1 MNTEESM
8 DEKQS
13 LRLIHYMMEVSA
25 RNLQQDG
32 QLILAWGAAIVI
44 GRFLT
49 FFPEVKLLSKQLMF
63 LFDVL
68 SWLIGIA
75 IIVYTIY
82 YVFIYR
88 KGTKSYVAKTAA
100 YTWLGILI
108 VHNLMVMFI
117 KQKTGEVNF
126 ELLHPIQMILI
137 GLALFITGGLYRERL
152 FLLGGIVYW
161 LAAYFG
167 LPYRLPAQMIFEA
180 VAALIGF
187 VIPGTWLYYQSQ
199 KNVPTP

>member
-13 LRLIHYMMEVSA
+13 LRLIHYMMEVSSK
-25 RNLQQDG
+25 NLKKDG
-32 QLILAWGAAIVI
+32 ILILAWGAAIVI

-49 FFPEVKLLSKQLMF
+49 FFPELKLLSKQLMF

-167 LPYRLPAQMIFEA
+167 LPYRLPVQMIFEA

>member
-1 MNTEESM
+1 MNTEEPM

-13 LRLIHYMMEVSA
+13 LRLIRNMMEVSS

-32 QLILAWGAAIVI
+32 RLIMAWGVAIVI
-44 GRFLT
+44 GRFLS
-49 FFPEVKLLSKQLMF
+49 FYPEIKLISKQLMG

-75 IIVYTIY
+75 VIIYTIY
-82 YVFIYR
+82 YVFFQR

-108 VHNLMVMFI
+108 VHNLLIMFI

-126 ELLHPIQMILI
+126 ELLHPLQMSLI

-152 FLLGGIVYW
+152 FLLGGVAYW
-161 LAAYFG
+161 LAAF
-167 LPYRLPAQMIFEA
+167 LAINYRLPQQMIFES

-187 VIPGTWLYYQSQ
+187 VLPGAWLFYQSR
-199 KNVPTP
+199 KHVPSA

>member
-1 MNTEESM
+1 MNTAETM

-13 LRLIHYMMEVSA
+13 LKFIRNMMEVSA
-25 RNLQQDG
+25 RNLKQEG
-32 QLILAWGAAIVI
+32 RLILAWGVAIVV
-44 GRFLT
+44 GRFLN
-49 FFPEVKLLSKQLMF
+49 FFPEIKLISKQLMWF
-63 LFDVL
+63 FDLL

-75 IIVYTIY
+75 VIIYTIY
-82 YVFIYR
+82 YVFFHR

-108 VHNLMVMFI
+108 VHNLLVMFI

-126 ELLHPIQMILI
+126 ELLHPLQMVLI

-152 FLLGGIVYW
+152 FLLGGVAYW
-161 LAAYFG
+161 LAAYLG
-167 LPYRLPAQMIFEA
+167 LNFRLPQQMIFES

-187 VIPGTWLYYQSQ
+187 VLPGAWLFYQSR
-199 KNVPTP
+199 KHVPTA